1 MIKLSEYAYLPAII
15 ESVMMFKS
23 LHARV
28 GGSRLWV
35 QHWIG
40 PVSENAGRLD
50 KVAHYTFFNGLF
62 SEDIWPLVM
71 GKSDTLLF
79 PGYVWFWLKVR
90 ANYSPFDEKALDC
103 CSWFRISRRRLFV
116 ETFTRAALPTV
127 DFNYDC
133 NNPYLT
139 VNLIWGWAQTVLGWS
154 IHHHEEP
161 SWLIRLPAVRP
172 WMLSTQDCCSDNYSH
187 DWCRF

>member
-1 MIKLSEYAYLPAII
+1 M
-15 ESVMMFKS
+15 
-23 LHARV
+23 
-28 GGSRLWV
+28 
-35 QHWIG
+35 
-40 PVSENAGRLD
+40 SENAGRLD
-50 KVAHYTFFNGLF
+50 KVAHYTLFNGLF

-116 ETFTRAALPTV
+116 ETFTRAVLPTV

-139 VNLIWGWAQTVLGWS
+139 VWLDLGLSSNGVRAERPSSRGAQLVDQASSCQARLNLSGCFPHETVVVTT
-154 IHHHEEP
+154 
-161 SWLIRLPAVRP
+161 IRMIDVVFSEAMVASPTRGRDILNLRVK
-172 WMLSTQDCCSDNYSH
+172 C
-187 DWCRF
+187 